1 MESNSKRAWCLVDLN
16 KIKENLTAL
25 YKRGFSEANIIAVVK
40 SDGYGHGAVRVSQFI
55 ENESMIWGFA
65 VACGDE
71 AFALRKAGIK
81 KPIMLLGA
89 AFDEEIPELIEN
101 DIRLCL
107 YSTDSGKMIDEAAV
121 KLGKKAIV
129 HVKIDTGMGRIGFS
143 SDERG
148 AFEIQDFYSR
158 GNMEFEGIFTHFA
171 RADEEDKQFTSVQIE
186 RFEEI
191 VNLLETIGISF
202 KYHHCSNSAGIIE
215 SLGSDKELIR
225 AGISMYGLYPS
236 DDVNK
241 DMVKL
246 SPALELRARVSH
258 VKDIEPGTPISY
270 GGTFVSFENMKV
282 ATVTIGYG
290 DGYPRGMSGKG
301 SVIIR
306 GKRAKILG
314 RVCMDQIMV
323 DVTGIPD
330 VKFGDEVVLLGK
342 DVGETITAEEIMQIS
357 GRFHYE
363 LLCDIGKR
371 IPRIYIKE

>member
-1 MESNSKRAWCLVDLN
+1 MDLN
-16 KIKENLTAL
+16 KIKENLLAL
-25 YKRGFSEANIIAVVK
+25 SKRSLTGAGIIAVVK
-40 SDGYGHGAVRVSQFI
+40 SDGYGHGGVRVSQFI
-55 ENESMIWGFA
+55 ENEDRVWGFA

-71 AFALRKAGIK
+71 AMALRNAGIK

-89 AFDEEIPELIEN
+89 AFFEEIDELINN

-107 YSTDSGKMIDEAAV
+107 YSVEEGKVIEEAATR
-121 KLGKKAIV
+121 LGKKAKV
-129 HVKIDTGMGRIGFS
+129 HVKIDTGMGRIGFTP
-143 SDERG
+143 DEKG
-148 AFEIQDFYSR
+148 AFLIQDFYGR
-158 GNMEFEGIFTHFA
+158 GHMEFEGIFTHFA
-171 RADEEDKQFTSVQIE
+171 RADEEDREYTGLQLE

-191 VNLLETIGISF
+191 VGLLKAIGIEF

-246 SPALELRARVSH
+246 QPALELRARVSL
-258 VKDIEPGTPISY
+258 VKEIEPGTPISY
-270 GGTFVSFENMKV
+270 GGTFVSFEKMKV

-323 DVTGIPD
+323 DVTDIPG
-330 VKFGDEVVLLGK
+330 VEFSDEVVLLGS
-342 DVGETITAEEIMQIS
+342 DLGEVITAEEIEKIS

-371 IPRIYIKE
+371 IPRIYKEE